1 MLRRTEFSPA
11 AQVSEGLDFADA
23 NGRAVLVTGLPYPP
37 KFDARVLLK
46 RCLLDEVR
54 AVLCIGTYIRFLCIS
69 LQTYSTQKGGKHH
82 GSAASSSRGA
92 GPAQIS
98 GAGVVCATSL
108 PSC

>member
-1 MLRRTEFSPA
+1 MKYFSAA

-54 AVLCIGTYIRFLCIS
+54 TVLRIGTHIRFIS
-69 LQTYSTQKGGKHH
+69 QCFPCSLIAHRKEESITGVPPLHRGEQFLQ
-82 GSAASSSRGA
+82 AR
-92 GPAQIS
+92 P
-98 GAGVVCATSL
+98 L
-108 PSC
+108 